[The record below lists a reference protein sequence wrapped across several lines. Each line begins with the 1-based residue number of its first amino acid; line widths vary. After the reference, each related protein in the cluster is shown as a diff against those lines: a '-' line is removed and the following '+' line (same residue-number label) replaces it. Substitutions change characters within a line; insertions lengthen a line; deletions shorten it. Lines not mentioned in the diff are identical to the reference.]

1 MGLFEGV
8 FVSKIKGDVKK
19 RNRKSMPMTIL
30 FAVAMHST
38 AFPRSSEMEPR
49 PLDLSPFTIPAEQ
62 MYTLS
67 TEMESEGVLC

>member
-1 MGLFEGV
+1 MDLFGSA
-8 FVSKIKGDVKK
+8 FISKIKGSVKK
-19 RNRKSMPMTIL
+19 RNRKSMAMTIL
-30 FAVAMHST
+30 FAVATRAT
-38 AFPRSSEMEPR
+38 AFAKHPKMEPR